1 LHSFKLSYSKLRDFV
16 ETYNSQ
22 ASMQQKHHYDGHSS
36 SRTFVVNDHV
46 WLSVPT
52 VGKLDPRWEGGWIIQ
67 AVKSSI
73 TWWQENPN
81 CTHQRIKT
89 NASRNCYIRWNSYTT
104 PSEWLGSPISGAPFY
119 WWWFTWT
126 KTPLSYPW
134 KETTKPLPFLKK
146 KATLGGADATLC
158 NNWTNLHTPCWCNN
172 CNCNCMISV
181 K

>member
-1 LHSFKLSYSKLRDFV
+1 MLRAYVNQSDWEQYLPFVLHAYCTAVHASTGVSPFELMFGRSIHKPLISSNMAYDVASYQHQLQAKLYKLRDFV

-73 TWWQENPN
+73 T
-81 CTHQRIKT
+81 
-89 NASRNCYIRWNSYTT
+89 
-104 PSEWLGSPISGAPFY
+104 
-119 WWWFTWT
+119 
-126 KTPLSYPW
+126 
-134 KETTKPLPFLKK
+134 
-146 KATLGGADATLC
+146 
-158 NNWTNLHTPCWCNN
+158 
-172 CNCNCMISV
+172 
-181 K
+181 